1 MTPAQK
7 IKQVYKLLQEI
18 DELMKKYPNQDKNKL
33 IVELIF
39 NILDQSCTENFK
51 NLYPLDNTDCNKYLL
66 NNCIFYTDCIIETQ
80 NL

>member
-7 IKQVYKLLQEI
+7 VKQVYKLLQEV
-18 DELMKKYPNQDKNKL
+18 DELIKKYPNQDKNKL

-39 NILDQSCTENFK
+39 NILDQACTEDFYNLVYK
-51 NLYPLDNTDCNKYLL
+51 NDIDINKYLIDH
-66 NNCIFYTDCIIETQ
+66 CIFYTNCIIETQ

>member
-7 IKQVYKLLQEI
+7 VRKVYKLLQEI
-18 DELMKKYPNQDKNKL
+18 DELIKKYPNQDKNKL

-39 NILDQSCTENFK
+39 NILDQTVTEDFYFLVNK
-51 NLYPLDNTDCNKYLL
+51 TDIDMNKRLID
-66 NNCIFYTDCIIETQ
+66 NCIFYTNCIIETQ

>member
-7 IKQVYKLLQEI
+7 VRKVYKLLQEV
-18 DELMKKYPNQDKNKL
+18 DELIKKYPNQDKNKL

-39 NILDQSCTENFK
+39 NILDQASIEDFHNLVNK
-51 NLYPLDNTDCNKYLL
+51 NDIDIHNYLID
-66 NNCIFYTDCIIETQ
+66 NCIFYTNCIIETQ